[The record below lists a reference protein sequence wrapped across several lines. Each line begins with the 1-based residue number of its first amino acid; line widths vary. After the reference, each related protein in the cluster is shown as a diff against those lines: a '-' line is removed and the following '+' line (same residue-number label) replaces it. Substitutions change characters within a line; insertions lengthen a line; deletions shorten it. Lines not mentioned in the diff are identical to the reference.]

1 MFDASLEYR
10 FPQRPAPSP
19 WNKITSVVSSYRLL
33 ARNMDGKWDEI
44 CLVTDNH
51 HGYRVHEFD
60 PMITDVLE
68 LEIRETHG
76 LNRAQVYSIRAY
88 ES

>member
-1 MFDASLEYR
+1 M
-10 FPQRPAPSP
+10 
-19 WNKITSVVSSYRLL
+19 
-33 ARNMDGKWDEI
+33 
-44 CLVTDNH
+44 TDNH

-68 LEIRETHG
+68 LEIRGTHG
-76 LNRAQVYSIRAY
+76 LNRAQVYTIRAY